1 MIHKLVDNKY
11 KATIGSFM
19 NITIKELADELGVSK
34 TTISNT
40 IDMLGIQQELKK
52 IGNRFM
58 LDEIQVSKI
67 KTQIMQSSEMKTSQK
82 LQNETQSETQK
93 VQSETEKT
101 LISFLETQISI
112 LHDQLTAKDA
122 QINMLGKSL
131 QDTSSALTAAQEAL
145 KDTTAALTA
154 AQALHAGTIKQQ
166 LTEHSVISDVPSDF
180 DSKSDTSTQNKR
192 QKKYG
197 NDFLEKIKTETNITG
212 INIYKKH

>member
-11 KATIGSFM
+11 KATVGSFM

-67 KTQIMQSSEMKTSQK
+67 KAQIMQSSEMKTSQK

-93 VQSETEKT
+93 VQSETEKM

-112 LHDQLTAKDA
+112 LHDQLTEKDA

-145 KDTTAALTA
+145 RDTTAALTA

-192 QKKYG
+192 QKKIWQRFFRK
-197 NDFLEKIKTETNITG
+197 N
-212 INIYKKH
+212 

>member
-192 QKKYG
+192 QKKIWQRFFRK
-197 NDFLEKIKTETNITG
+197 N
-212 INIYKKH
+212 

>member
-1 MIHKLVDNKY
+1 MIHKFVDNKY
-11 KATIGSFM
+11 KATVGSFM

-93 VQSETEKT
+93 IQSETEKT

-145 KDTTAALTA
+145 RDTTAALTA

-192 QKKYG
+192 QKKIWQRFFRK
-197 NDFLEKIKTETNITG
+197 N
-212 INIYKKH
+212 